1 MQSAVR
7 RRRLLVLAIVASVRS
22 IGVEVGWQVQLV
34 RIVLSIALVR
44 LEELTFLE

>member
-1 MQSAVR
+1 M
-7 RRRLLVLAIVASVRS
+7 LAIVASVRC
-22 IGVEVGWQVQLV
+22 IRVEVGWQVQLV